1 MFCPNCGNK
10 LVEGAEFCSECGKRI
25 NQKVEMQEKGSLGRK
40 ECCHIGGKDSVRG
53 IGRVK
58 KSDGKAEQGN

>member
-53 IGRVK
+53 IGRV
-58 KSDGKAEQGN
+58 